1 MVQGD
6 HGGFGQT
13 LYSGPVW
20 LLHRPWIESLYK
32 TTMVTLYKVRYV
44 RYNISM
50 ISFLDALAA
59 ALRRTK
65 CQKIILSAVHRWVVY
80 PVHGVRLPVVSDF
93 SPPLVVFAL
102 LGFLKSFDLSQYH
115 KILCLKISGSSLC
128 PRSRASETCRRRW
141 RGRTGRR
148 SRLPPTLREWHSPKW
163 KVTQIHSTVIDY
175 IYIFCVS

>member
-1 MVQGD
+1 MAVTKALNRE
-6 HGGFGQT
+6 FV
-13 LYSGPVW
+13 L
-20 LLHRPWIESLYK
+20 

-128 PRSRASETCRRRW
+128 PRSRASETCRRR
-141 RGRTGRR
+141 
-148 SRLPPTLREWHSPKW
+148 
-163 KVTQIHSTVIDY
+163 
-175 IYIFCVS
+175 